1 MWHKISY
8 KVKNISVVWFIL
20 SGMIIWLVF
29 ISYMHFLLN
38 TEHSKRKIISLGYMP
53 VITNI
58 AAPILDYASKDA
70 GGIRYKAIK
79 YSSFAEMAESLRNGQ
94 IEAAFM
100 IAPLSIVLRQQGED
114 VRVVYIGNRHE
125 STFVARK
132 ALNVKSLNDL
142 VGKTVAVP
150 MRYSG
155 HNLSVLKLIDE
166 KGLTGRINVVEMNPP
181 DMAAALSTGSLDA
194 YYVGEP
200 FAAQTLKS
208 GDAQLVNYVEE
219 VWPGFMS
226 NLVVV
231 RQDFIDENP
240 GLVRDFVQGAVRS
253 GLWVQKN
260 TKDAIKIAVNYWN
273 QSEGLVEYAMTT
285 PEDRIIYDQ
294 YVPVEKEFQYMADLM
309 KQFNLLESNDISGLV
324 DDQFAKTAN
333 LNKISTLESIISNNR
348 D

>member
-1 MWHKISY
+1 MSHKINH
-8 KVKNISVVWFIL
+8 KLQNISIVWFIF
-20 SGMIIWLVF
+20 SGMLLWLVF

-38 TEHSKRKIISLGYMP
+38 TEHSERKIVSLGYMP
-53 VITNI
+53 VVTNM
-58 AAPILDYASKDA
+58 AAPILDHASKNVGD
-70 GGIRYKAIK
+70 IRYKAIK

-132 ALNVKSLNDL
+132 GLNVKSMNDL

-155 HNLSVLKLIDE
+155 HNLSVLKLIEE

-208 GDAQLVNYVEE
+208 GDADLINYVED
-219 VWPGFMS
+219 VWPGFMC

-231 RQDFIDENP
+231 RQDYIDENP
-240 GLVRDFVQGAVRS
+240 EIVRGLVQSAVRS
-253 GLWVQKN
+253 GLWAQKN
-260 TKDAIKIAVNYWN
+260 IKSVTKIAVNYWN
-273 QSEGLVEYAMTT
+273 QSEGLVEYALTT
-285 PEDRIIYDQ
+285 PKDRIIYDQ
-294 YVPVEKEFQYMADLM
+294 YVPIEKEFQYMADLM

-333 LNKISTLESIISNNR
+333 VDKISTIESIISNKR

>member
-1 MWHKISY
+1 MLHKL
-8 KVKNISVVWFIL
+8 KNISIVWFIF
-20 SGMIIWLVF
+20 SGMMLWLVF
-29 ISYMHFLLN
+29 ISYMHYLLN
-38 TEHSKRKIISLGYMP
+38 TEHSERRIISLGYMP
-53 VITNI
+53 VVTNM
-58 AAPILDYASKDA
+58 AAPILDYASKNIGD
-70 GGIRYKAIK
+70 IRYKAIK

-125 STFVARK
+125 STFVAHK
-132 ALNVKSLNDL
+132 ALNVKSLDDL
-142 VGKTVAVP
+142 IGKTVAVP

-155 HNLSVLKLIDE
+155 HNISLLKLIDE

-208 GDAQLVNYVEE
+208 GDADLVNYVED
-219 VWPGFMS
+219 VWPGFMC

-240 GLVRDFVQGAVRS
+240 SIVREFVQGAVRS
-253 GLWVQKN
+253 GLWAKKN
-260 TKDAIKIAVNYWN
+260 TKEAIKIAVDYWN
-273 QSEGLVEYAMTT
+273 QSESLVEYAMTT
-285 PEDRIIYDQ
+285 PADRIVYDQ

-309 KQFNLLESNDISGLV
+309 KQFNLLESNDITGLV
-324 DDQFAKTAN
+324 DDQFAKTAY
-333 LNKISTLESIISNNR
+333 LDKISTLESVISIKR